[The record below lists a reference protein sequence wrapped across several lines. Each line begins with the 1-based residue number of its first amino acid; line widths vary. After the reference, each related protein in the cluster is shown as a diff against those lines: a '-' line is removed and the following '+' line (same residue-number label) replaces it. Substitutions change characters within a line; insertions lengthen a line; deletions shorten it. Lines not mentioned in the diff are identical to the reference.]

1 MGEARIKTGGGL
13 GAGMGAEARRFAWQ
27 HEASDAMSQAFAE
40 DGYLIIDNF
49 VAPATCDSLMARANS
64 LIDAFDV
71 EAHQVVFS
79 ATAQSHAADD
89 YFRESAYN
97 ISCFLEE
104 GAFDADGKLN
114 RDKHVAVNKIGH
126 AIHDLDPVFSAFSHA
141 DDLAAITHCVGMKT
155 PLQLQSMV
163 ICKQPAIGG
172 EVSSHQDSTFIYTE
186 PESCIGFWFAL
197 EDATLENGCMY
208 AAPGGHRA
216 PLRNRF
222 QNVDGAMKM
231 NQLDDADLP
240 EATVPLIA
248 PKGTLVVL
256 HGRLPHT
263 SPPNLSAKS
272 RYAYTIHMIEAAA
285 DYAAD
290 NWLQRPDHMPLKGF

>member
-1 MGEARIKTGGGL
+1 MANTQIKSDTENAL
-13 GAGMGAEARRFAWQ
+13 EARRFAWQ
-27 HEASDAMSQAFAE
+27 HKTNAAMTQAFAE
-40 DGYLIIDNF
+40 DGYLIIDDF
-49 VAPATCDSLMARANS
+49 ASAATCDDLMARAHS

-71 EAHQVVFS
+71 DAHQVVFS

-89 YFRESAYN
+89 YFRASAYN

-104 GAFDADGKLN
+104 GALDADGQLN
-114 RDKHVAVNKIGH
+114 RDKHLAVNKIGH
-126 AIHDLDPVFSAFSHA
+126 AIHDLDPVFSAFSHTE
-141 DDLAAITHCVGMKT
+141 DLAAVAHCVGMQT

-172 EVSSHQDSTFIYTE
+172 EVTSHQDSTFIYTE

-208 AAPGGHRA
+208 AAPGGHKA
-216 PLRNRF
+216 PLRTRF
-222 QNVDGAMKM
+222 QNVDGHMQM

-240 EATVPLIA
+240 AATVPLIA
-248 PKGTLVVL
+248 PKGTLIVL

-263 SPPNLSAKS
+263 SPPNVSAKS

-285 DYAAD
+285 HYAED
-290 NWLQRPDHMPLKGF
+290 NWLQRPDHMPLKGL

>member
-1 MGEARIKTGGGL
+1 MGEARIKTGERL
-13 GAGMGAEARRFAWQ
+13 GERLGAEARRFAWQ

-49 VAPATCDSLMARANS
+49 VTPATCDSLMARANS

-104 GAFDADGKLN
+104 GALDADGQLN

-141 DDLAAITHCVGMKT
+141 DELADVTHCVGMKT

-186 PESCIGFWFAL
+186 PESCIGFWFAQI
-197 EDATLENGCMY
+197 G
-208 AAPGGHRA
+208 RA
-216 PLRNRF
+216 H
-222 QNVDGAMKM
+222 V
-231 NQLDDADLP
+231 
-240 EATVPLIA
+240 
-248 PKGTLVVL
+248 
-256 HGRLPHT
+256 
-263 SPPNLSAKS
+263 
-272 RYAYTIHMIEAAA
+272 
-285 DYAAD
+285 
-290 NWLQRPDHMPLKGF
+290 